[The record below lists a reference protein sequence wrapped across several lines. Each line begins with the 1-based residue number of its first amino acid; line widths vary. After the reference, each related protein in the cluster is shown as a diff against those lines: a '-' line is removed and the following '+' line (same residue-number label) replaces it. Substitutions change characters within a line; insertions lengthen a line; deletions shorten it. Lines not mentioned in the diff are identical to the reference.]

1 MSKMKL
7 LLILENHF
15 FVNSN
20 GEIWCDRVVDYNFL
34 KRYMTSFS
42 EIIVC
47 GRTDDSNQ
55 GIYKLKVSGPN
66 VSFRKLPNFY
76 GVKGLIK
83 NLFKIRKLIGQY
95 ANQADVILYRVPTPL
110 SLFTYK
116 EIIKRN
122 KVLGVEFMI
131 SADKMIE
138 GKGFIKKILNKKV
151 DNIAKDICQKAN
163 GVSYVTDYVL
173 QQKYPSKSIILGKE
187 TSDFF
192 TTSYSTIELD
202 KNSLELRNWEKNEI
216 PAKFKIIHI
225 GFMDTYR
232 KGQDIL
238 IRALKILIND
248 GYNVDLTLIGDG
260 KKREEFEKLS
270 HDLEIEKN
278 VSFLGSI
285 KDKQIIFDCL
295 KKSHLLVFPTE
306 SEGLPRTI
314 IEAMAVGLPCISSP
328 VDGVVELLDDEYLVE
343 KRTPEAY
350 SKKIEELLNDW
361 EKMIKAGNEN
371 YNKALK
377 YENSILNNKRQL
389 FYKKLSDLANTKN
402 NKR

>member
-202 KNSLELRNWEKNEI
+202 KNSLELRK
-216 PAKFKIIHI
+216 
-225 GFMDTYR
+225 
-232 KGQDIL
+232 
-238 IRALKILIND
+238 
-248 GYNVDLTLIGDG
+248 
-260 KKREEFEKLS
+260 
-270 HDLEIEKN
+270 
-278 VSFLGSI
+278 
-285 KDKQIIFDCL
+285 
-295 KKSHLLVFPTE
+295 
-306 SEGLPRTI
+306 
-314 IEAMAVGLPCISSP
+314 
-328 VDGVVELLDDEYLVE
+328 
-343 KRTPEAY
+343 
-350 SKKIEELLNDW
+350 
-361 EKMIKAGNEN
+361 
-371 YNKALK
+371 
-377 YENSILNNKRQL
+377 
-389 FYKKLSDLANTKN
+389 
-402 NKR
+402 